1 MRLPPPSPPSPGPE
15 MLASTM
21 AMGTLAEA
29 GPATARASDKAVP
42 TNSARA
48 LMVLLLRP
56 PCLWYTPS
64 AAEVP
69 SSAHGLGDPDG
80 LLHREGGFQPEGH
93 LAHLPQQRVSGEP
106 GTLLH
111 RLAADVEVRNDVLTL
126 HPVPGTPGHLHLL
139 DLIGPDE
146 LLHEGELETPAELH
160 HQHPHA
166 CLLGLRKA
174 RARRVHERDPT
185 ARRIVVHVRHRL
197 WEPRR
202 GGDEHL

>member
-1 MRLPPPSPPSPGPE
+1 MRMPPPSPPSPGPE

-21 AMGTLAEA
+21 AMGTLAET

-69 SSAHGLGDPDG
+69 SSAHRLGDPDG

-93 LAHLPQQRVSGEP
+93 LAHLPQQRVAGEAGPPPPPP
-106 GTLLH
+106 GPPLKGE
-111 RLAADVEVRNDVLTL
+111 DGG
-126 HPVPGTPGHLHLL
+126 VP
-139 DLIGPDE
+139 
-146 LLHEGELETPAELH
+146 
-160 HQHPHA
+160 PH
-166 CLLGLRKA
+166 
-174 RARRVHERDPT
+174 
-185 ARRIVVHVRHRL
+185 
-197 WEPRR
+197 
-202 GGDEHL
+202 